1 MTKLL
6 ILNLMIVGLNISSIT
21 NAESN
26 VLGVDRNSNNVN
38 VCIGIKGDYVEE
50 NLNSFYLRKKVNIP
64 GSGLKIDKNIV
75 DNKVKSFY
83 SV

>member
-6 ILNLMIVGLNISSIT
+6 ILILMIVGLNISSIT

-38 VCIGIKGDYVEE
+38 ISVGIKGDYVEE
-50 NLNSFYLRKKVNIP
+50 NLNSFYLRIKVNIP